1 MLKREIY
8 AAEYAT
14 GKTLREI
21 AEEYGVSWQAVHQ
34 GVVRSNVQR
43 PSKWVYPG
51 LVLWMRENGFSVK
64 ELAEDIGVSQSALYC
79 WLQGAYK
86 PSKKYIDELL
96 KLTGR
101 TYEELFAAK

>member
-21 AEEYGVSWQAVHQ
+21 AGEYGVSWQAVHQ

-51 LVLWMRENGFSVK
+51 LVLWMRENGVSVK
-64 ELAEDIGVSQSALYC
+64 ELAEDIGVSQNTLYF
-79 WLQGAYK
+79 WLQGAYEPRK
-86 PSKKYIDELL
+86 SAIDELL

-101 TYEELFAAK
+101 TYEELFVAK

>member
-1 MLKREIY
+1 
-8 AAEYAT
+8 
-14 GKTLREI
+14 
-21 AEEYGVSWQAVHQ
+21 
-34 GVVRSNVQR
+34 
-43 PSKWVYPG
+43 
-51 LVLWMRENGFSVK
+51 MRENGVSVK